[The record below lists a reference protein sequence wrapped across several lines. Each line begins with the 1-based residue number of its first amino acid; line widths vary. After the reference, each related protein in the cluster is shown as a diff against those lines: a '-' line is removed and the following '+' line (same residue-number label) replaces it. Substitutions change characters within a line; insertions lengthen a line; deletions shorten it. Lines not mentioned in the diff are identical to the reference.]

1 MKIISEFIKSLG
13 FTFSFRRLKR
23 AILLVIL
30 FSIIGVGVYLFY
42 EFEASESGLRFIYTH
57 EVAKAMDLED
67 NTIIKIYKKDINNDR
82 NQDFVFIMG
91 KEQRS
96 GDNALNSIVEL
107 YKDVEFVVI
116 DGEKGE
122 ITKYKT
128 QKEFKSD
135 VALQIYEDEEEMY
148 FLISDLSGNVELYN
162 LYYGDVIDIIGNTT
176 DKEFLGYTIYTNK
189 DDKNSKLEVSL
200 DNFGKEYLKEY
211 TKTKKFDLSELGIN
225 LLDYRET
232 YLRDRF
238 SKVELNDVD
247 NDGAL
252 EFVAYQYLL
261 YDLDDTKQEN
271 KTIGEVKTVFE
282 IKDNKLK
289 FSKVEIKMQD

>member
-200 DNFGKEYLKEY
+200 DNFEKEYLKEY

>member
-13 FTFSFRRLKR
+13 FTFSFRRLKK

-200 DNFGKEYLKEY
+200 DNFEKEYLKEY